1 VDMLGDALARASFR
15 TEAEAKEAKE
25 LLAAVTREVDRL
37 TDVTEQ
43 YLSMARPPKPTL
55 VSEDVTEVLGG
66 VLDFAREELA
76 RARVEVVRDFAP
88 DTPRVLAD
96 EGQLRQVF
104 LNLLRNSREA
114 MPDGGR
120 LTVSTR
126 GLEREVEI
134 TLQDT
139 GRGMTEAVR
148 QRLFEPF
155 FSTKEGGTG
164 LGLSVSQQIL
174 QAHGGTLACQS
185 EPGQGT
191 TFVLRLP
198 RS

>member
-1 VDMLGDALARASFR
+1 
-15 TEAEAKEAKE
+15 
-25 LLAAVTREVDRL
+25 VTREVDRL

-43 YLSMARPPKPTL
+43 YLRMARPPKPTL
-55 VSEDVTEVLGG
+55 VAEDVTEVLGG
-66 VLDFAREELA
+66 VLDFSRGELE
-76 RARVEVVRDFAP
+76 RAGVEVVRDFAP
-88 DTPRVLAD
+88 DTPPVLAD
-96 EGQLRQVF
+96 EGQLRQVL
-104 LNLLRNSREA
+104 LNLVRNSREA

-126 GLEREVEI
+126 GLEKEVEI
-134 TLQDT
+134 TVQDT
-139 GRGMTEAVR
+139 GRGMAPAVR
-148 QRLFEPF
+148 ERIFEPF

-185 EPGQGT
+185 SPGQGT

-198 RS
+198 RA

>member
-1 VDMLGDALARASFR
+1 M
-15 TEAEAKEAKE
+15 
-25 LLAAVTREVDRL
+25 
-37 TDVTEQ
+37 
-43 YLSMARPPKPTL
+43 P
-55 VSEDVTEVLGG
+55 EDVNEVLGG
-66 VLDFAREELA
+66 VLDFSREELE
-76 RARVEVVRDFAP
+76 RAKVEVVRDFAP

-114 MPDGGR
+114 MPEGGQAHRGDARAGRGGGGR
-120 LTVSTR
+120 RRRTP
-126 GLEREVEI
+126 
-134 TLQDT
+134 

-148 QRLFEPF
+148 ERLFEPF

-164 LGLSVSQQIL
+164 LGLAVSQQIL

-185 EPGQGT
+185 QPGEGT

-198 RS
+198 RA